1 MPDLIGLAPTTATE
15 VGALPP
21 SPRVAATPVDAAR
34 HLVFLDGW
42 RGLAITSLL
51 LGHFFDDLGAD
62 SRLGINCGRLGV
74 ELFFVLSGVLMGR
87 LLFVKRVPLGLFYK
101 RRISRIV
108 PVLVV
113 YVLAI
118 TAYLLARG
126 HAHPGRAVLSTAF
139 LVFNYFGHA
148 PGTPHQYGHLWS
160 ICIEE
165 HGYLA
170 LGLVAV
176 IAPRL
181 RIAPQRMIAILVVL
195 VWLFAAGYTA
205 FTHWDY
211 YDLFW
216 RSEARLGGIFGSA
229 GLAAWLARRGRPVL
243 GGGAAVAAFA
253 LGVVLQAAFVPDLA
267 KYTLGT
273 LCLSLAV
280 VHLEWAPPWFLKA
293 FELPLLTRLGVLSYS
308 IYLWQQ
314 PFYAFGLDHPG
325 LRLATLPAAL
335 VTGVLSFTFLEK
347 PTRAWLTARWG

>member
-1 MPDLIGLAPTTATE
+1 MLDSIGLPPPTAPE
-15 VGALPP
+15 VVALPP
-21 SPRVAATPVDAAR
+21 PTAAATPVDAAR
-34 HLVFLDGW
+34 HVLFLDGW

-51 LGHFFDDLGAD
+51 IGHFFEDFETD
-62 SRLGINCGRLGV
+62 RPVVINCGRLGV

-87 LLFVKRVPLGLFYK
+87 LLFVKQVPLGLFYK

-126 HAHPGRAVLSTAF
+126 HAHPGRALLSTAF

-148 PGTPHQYGHLWS
+148 PGTPAQYSHLWS

-165 HGYLA
+165 HGYLV

-205 FTHWDY
+205 FTHWGY

-229 GLAAWLARRGRPVL
+229 GLAAWLARRERPL
-243 GGGAAVAAFA
+243 LNGGAAVAAFA
-253 LGVVLQAAFVPDLA
+253 LGVVLQTTFAPDLV

-280 VHLEWAPPWFLKA
+280 VHLEWAPRWFLRP
-293 FELPLLTRLGVLSYS
+293 FEHPLLVRLGVLSYS

-314 PFYAFGLDHPG
+314 PFYALGLDHPA
-325 LRLATLPAAL
+325 LRFATLPAAL
-335 VTGVLSFTFLEK
+335 VVGALSFSFLEK
-347 PTRAWLTARWG
+347 PTRAWLNARWA

>member
-1 MPDLIGLAPTTATE
+1 MFDSVGLPAPTTPPET
-15 VGALPP
+15 GALPP
-21 SPRVAATPVDAAR
+21 PRAVATPVDAAR
-34 HLVFLDGW
+34 HVPFLDGW
-42 RGLAITSLL
+42 RGLAITALL
-51 LGHFFDDLGAD
+51 LGHFFDDFGTET
-62 SRLGINCGRLGV
+62 RVGINCGRLGV

-87 LLFVKRVPLGLFYK
+87 LLFVKRVPLALFYK

-108 PVLVV
+108 PVLII

-118 TAYLLARG
+118 TAYLLAR

-139 LVFNYFGHA
+139 LVFNYVGHA
-148 PGTPHQYGHLWS
+148 PGVPHQFDHLWS

-165 HGYLA
+165 HGYLV

-176 IAPRL
+176 VAPRL
-181 RIAPQRMIAILVVL
+181 RIAPQRAIAILVML

-229 GLAAWLARRGRPVL
+229 GLAAWLARRERPLISGR
-243 GGGAAVAAFA
+243 AAVAAFA
-253 LGVVLQAAFVPDLA
+253 LGIVLQSAVVPDLL

-280 VHLEWAPPWFLKA
+280 VHLEWAPRWFLKP
-293 FELPLLTRLGVLSYS
+293 FEHPWLVRLGVLSYS

-314 PFYAFGLDHPG
+314 PFYAFGAHHPR
-325 LRLATLPAAL
+325 LRFATLPAAL
-335 VTGVLSFTFLEK
+335 ITGALSFKFLEK
-347 PTRAWLTARWG
+347 PTRAWLNARWN